1 MLPKILQKLEKDL
14 EHPAM
19 EYKAVKHCIYLV
31 NTEEKWHINQ
41 TIKTLAVSRSS
52 FSQETIMYKTE
63 KKKLN

>member
-31 NTEEKWHINQ
+31 NTEEK
-41 TIKTLAVSRSS
+41 
-52 FSQETIMYKTE
+52 
-63 KKKLN
+63 